1 MNKILTKRNQIFNN
15 YVMDAGSLNRRCVA
29 GRSELGINFEGKV
42 SRCPQSGDYIGD
54 LMVEDFKTIWE
65 KADCTTSN
73 LLPNVC
79 INCPLFKMCSGG
91 CRVSAKSAFGAWN
104 AIDPKANP
112 HNINSVIENIKRHFK
127 SLLVNE
133 VNGYCRK
140 ESFGSIFIRSDG
152 NYALL
157 DKYFTPEELSSNDE
171 MKKTIRSH
179 IIPIVLLKNECYIN
193 HDCSL
198 CELHDVC
205 YNVHNCR

>member
-1 MNKILTKRNQIFNN
+1 M
-15 YVMDAGSLNRRCVA
+15 
-29 GRSELGINFEGKV
+29 
-42 SRCPQSGDYIGD
+42 
-54 LMVEDFKTIWE
+54 
-65 KADCTTSN
+65 
-73 LLPNVC
+73 
-79 INCPLFKMCSGG
+79 
-91 CRVSAKSAFGAWN
+91 
-104 AIDPKANP
+104 
-112 HNINSVIENIKRHFK
+112 
-127 SLLVNE
+127 LVNE

-171 MKKTIRSH
+171 MKRTIRSH